1 MIRLPLDEEYNLFL
15 AKCAKKNIIPTPE
28 LFKNFQKMVEKRLAV
43 INSEAYKAFEKERLR
58 RQQRTVDQTIAEDG
72 AIISPVDDVAY
83 TTKSAWNDHIKA
95 NQLIERGN
103 ELTSI
108 NDEKKE
114 KQEKFALY
122 Q

>member
-15 AKCAKKNIIPTPE
+15 AKCAKKKIIPTPE

-43 INSEAYKAFEKERLR
+43 ITSEAYKAFEKERLR
-58 RQQRTVDQTIAEDG
+58 RQQRTVEQTINEDG

-83 TTKSAWNDHIKA
+83 TTKRAWNDHIKA

-103 ELTSI
+103 ELTCI
-108 NDEKKE
+108 KDEKKE